1 MMDILHKIL
10 WNFSPMSFVSLIK
23 NTSIGMLT
31 IGLLIKIY
39 GNQYKYR
46 VLDVMCEFLGYSL
59 STKEQVFIV
68 FMSIM
73 SLFLMFCNYFAFKVA
88 KRFLIENL
96 YVLLTNYLLVKT
108 LRFSFEKIGDIFLS
122 GIIILFIATISEKV
136 REVKLILFTAFC
148 IMNIFIFTILMIPHL
163 EIVLL
168 TLKHNYGL

>member
-1 MMDILHKIL
+1 
-10 WNFSPMSFVSLIK
+10 
-23 NTSIGMLT
+23 
-31 IGLLIKIY
+31 
-39 GNQYKYR
+39 
-46 VLDVMCEFLGYSL
+46 
-59 STKEQVFIV
+59 
-68 FMSIM
+68 
-73 SLFLMFCNYFAFKVA
+73 MFCNYFAFKVA